1 LATWLQ
7 VGGPVII
14 KEYTNDTGTTY
25 AAGELVKLSSGLVTI
40 ASAGAIWGVA
50 LKTAVA
56 SATTPVQLIFPGQL
70 WEIAYS
76 TTTAA
81 TLVGTGHEITFT
93 TTAQVVNS
101 TTTNPDVMIVEVSP
115 KDAVGTSGGRLIVN
129 FVHSACQTCNY
140 VT

>member
-1 LATWLQ
+1 LGTWLQ
-7 VGGPVII
+7 VGGPVIT
-14 KEYTNDTGTTY
+14 KEYTNDSGTTY
-25 AAGELVKLSSGLVTI
+25 LAGELVKLSSGVLTI

-50 LKTAVA
+50 EKTAVA
-56 SATTPVQLIFPGQL
+56 SATIPVHLIFPGQL
-70 WEIAYS
+70 WEVAYS

-93 TTAQVVNS
+93 TTGQCVNS
-101 TTTNPDVMIVEVSP
+101 TTSNPDVMIVEVSS
-115 KDAVGTSGGRLIVN
+115 KDAVGTSGGRIIVN